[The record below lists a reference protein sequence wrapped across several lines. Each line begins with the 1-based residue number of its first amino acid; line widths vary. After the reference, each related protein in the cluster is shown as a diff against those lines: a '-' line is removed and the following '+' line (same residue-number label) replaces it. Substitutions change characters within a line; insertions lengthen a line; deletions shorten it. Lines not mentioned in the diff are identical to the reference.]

1 MKKLVRGAIG
11 AVLALTLA
19 VPTSSPAAAATIAPP
34 LLFGVSTTLTP
45 GSLSRIGEIEA
56 ATATRVGIVQWFQSF
71 PSALLAER
79 AKLVTASGRIPL
91 ITWQPGVT
99 GQGVNQPAYT
109 LASIANGA
117 HDAYLRSWGQS
128 LAAIKGPVWLRFAP
142 EMNGDW
148 LPWSEG
154 VNGNATGSFVRAWRH
169 VHDVVTAAG
178 ATNVVWMWCPNVPYN
193 GATPLPGLYPGDAYA
208 DLVGLDG
215 YNFGTTKPTGWRGYH
230 QIFDR
235 GLAELRALTKREIV
249 IAEIGSVEQGSSKAD
264 WVVNFLR
271 AVDADSRIK
280 AVVWFDIKDGIR
292 DYRIASS
299 AASAKAFR
307 VTLPA
312 LNRRPVA
319 TPAGGAVRIARR

>member
-1 MKKLVRGAIG
+1 
-11 AVLALTLA
+11 
-19 VPTSSPAAAATIAPP
+19 
-34 LLFGVSTTLTP
+34 LLFGVSTTLTA
-45 GSLSRIGEIEA
+45 GSLSRITEIE
-56 ATATRVGIVQWFQSF
+56 TGTGSPVGIVQWFQSF
-71 PSALLAER
+71 PQPLLAER
-79 AKLVTASGRIPL
+79 ARLVAASGRIPL
-91 ITWQPGVT
+91 ITWQPGIT
-99 GQGVNQPAYT
+99 GKGVNQPTYT
-109 LASIANGA
+109 LASITNGA
-117 HDAYLRSWGQS
+117 HDAYLRSFAQS

-154 VNGNATGSFVRAWRH
+154 VNGNAPGSFVKAWKH

-193 GATPLPGLYPGDAYA
+193 GATPLPGLYPGDAYV

-230 QIFDR
+230 AIFDR

-264 WVVNFLR
+264 WVVNFLK
-271 AVDADSRIK
+271 AIDADSRVK
-280 AVVWFDIKDGIR
+280 AFVWFDIKDGIR

-299 AASAKAFR
+299 TASARAFR
-307 VTLPA
+307 VTLPV
-312 LNRRPVA
+312 LNRHPVV
-319 TPAGGAVRIARR
+319 TTAGAAVRSARR